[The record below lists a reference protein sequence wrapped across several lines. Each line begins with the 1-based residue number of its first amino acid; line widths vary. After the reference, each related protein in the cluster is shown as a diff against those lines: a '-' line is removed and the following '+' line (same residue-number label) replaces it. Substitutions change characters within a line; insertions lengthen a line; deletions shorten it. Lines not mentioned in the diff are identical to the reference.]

1 MHSVKYIRPE
11 LDVLLNAG
19 QLLHTDDVLVL
30 KVPIAHCVQLP
41 PVGPDHPAI
50 QVQAVKAVLAGGE
63 SALAGQ
69 ALHMPVPLISLYLP
83 ATQLIQSPSP
93 SGDDPA
99 LQVQSAFTLLA
110 AGE

>member
-1 MHSVKYIRPE
+1 
-11 LDVLLNAG
+11 
-19 QLLHTDDVLVL
+19 
-30 KVPIAHCVQLP
+30 
-41 PVGPDHPAI
+41 
-50 QVQAVKAVLAGGE
+50 VQAVKAVLAGGE

-69 ALHMPVPLISLYLP
+69 ALHTPVPLIFLYLP

-99 LQVQSAFTLLA
+99 LQVQSASTLLA